1 MAEDQK
7 ARIQQLEQ
15 QIEALR
21 AQSDSLGSMLEKS
34 NNQAFTFYNISK
46 VIASTNDLNAM
57 IPDIIGF
64 IRKSISFDRVTCYLA
79 DDQREKLVLRYV
91 DGIKLA
97 GPVSVS
103 IGIGEGLPGRIVETG
118 EHSHVHDLS
127 LFYETFND
135 FIHLPGE
142 EKRDGAYIGIALKSQ
157 NATIGVIGIDS
168 SVKYGLTVE
177 DMDFLA
183 LTSHQISAG
192 IEKSHL
198 FTRTEELAQL
208 DGLTGLFNHR
218 VFKERLVQE
227 VSRRNRSGKPLSL
240 IMLDIDLFKQFNDN
254 FGHQAG
260 DTVLKELAAV
270 VKGQCRYTT
279 MDMCFRYGGEEFA
292 VLLSELDLAIALK
305 VAERIRRMVEK
316 HPFGIKSRFPD
327 TNVTVSLGVA
337 GMSGSDDLNPE
348 ELLKQADDA
357 LYRSKK
363 SGRNRVTPPPP
374 DMP

>member
-1 MAEDQK
+1 MSDELK
-7 ARIQQLEQ
+7 ARIDRLEQ
-15 QIEALR
+15 EIADLQ
-21 AQSDSLGSMLEKS
+21 AQTDSLGRMLEKS
-34 NNQAFTFYNISK
+34 NNQAHTFYNISK
-46 VIASTNDLNAM
+46 IIAATNDLQAM

-64 IRKSISFDRVTCYLA
+64 IRKSINFDRITFFLT
-79 DDQREKLVLRYV
+79 DDRREKLVLCYA
-91 DGIKLA
+91 DGIPLL
-97 GPVSVS
+97 GPVSF
-103 IGIGEGLPGRIVETG
+103 GIGEGLPGRIVEIG

-135 FIHLPGE
+135 FIHVPGE

-157 NATIGVIGIDS
+157 NETHGVIGIDCP
-168 SVKYGLTVE
+168 VKYGLTVE

-198 FTRTEELAQL
+198 FTKTEELAQL
-208 DGLTGLFNHR
+208 DGLTGLYNHR

-240 IMLDIDLFKQFNDN
+240 IMMDIDHFKRFNDSY
-254 FGHQAG
+254 GHQAG
-260 DTVLKELAAV
+260 DAILKELATV
-270 VKGQCRYTT
+270 IKGQCRYTS

-292 VLLSELDLAIALK
+292 VLLSELELAIALK
-305 VAERIRRMVEK
+305 VAERIRRVVEK
-316 HPFGIKSRFPD
+316 HPFSIKSRYPK
-327 TNVTVSLGVA
+327 TVLTISLGVA
-337 GMSGSDDLNPE
+337 GMSGSDDLHPE

-363 SGRNRVTPPPP
+363 GGRNRVMSTPPVET
-374 DMP
+374 